1 MRRLPVPVLAL
12 LAVPA
17 LAADPPKAPE
27 RLVFE
32 RILDRHKD
40 LTFDQFHARVG
51 PDRAYLD
58 KLSADPTKS
67 EFFDQV
73 SRKLEMTKEETALF
87 RKTGFVSLD
96 LKRRYS
102 FASAYYHIY
111 TADLP
116 VLVSTD
122 AILHA
127 LHRSYDQILVE
138 LEAYLF
144 APAIDRVLA
153 DCHAELAK
161 HAGTDPSVSHRDV
174 DLFLTVARSLLAQ
187 PGPRGEAV
195 TIKTRFGADDEVR
208 ARLADVASLKAPDP
222 SNPADMTA
230 IYGGRRFI
238 DFSQFK
244 PRGHYLKSDALEK
257 YFKCLMWLGRADCG
271 WNVLPTGGTPGVE
284 SDADRELRDAVLF
297 VELLRKTDGLKRL
310 KAIDDAIGFLV
321 GKSDGLTVF
330 ALDGLMTKGKVAGL
344 ADVAGRESLEAL
356 RGAIKDADLA
366 TQSIR
371 SQIVLSDPR
380 DTYKV
385 PPPSTFR
392 VFGQRYVID
401 SFVLSQVVYDSIIF
415 KNEKQL
421 RKMPMAADVMA
432 AFGNPEAVP
441 LLATDLRKWNYAANL
456 QAAREFVAAHR
467 PEYWKESVY
476 TLWLDALR
484 ALHTDLTAEKQAP
497 EAMRTRLWATKQLQT
512 QLASWAELRRDTV
525 LYAQQSYTAS
535 ESCEYPCGYVEPY
548 PAFYA
553 KLKLLAE
560 EAGKR
565 LAAVDYRPFAG
576 TGTDQKELTPEAK
589 KYVEQWQKRHQGLFE
604 HWAKTMGTLEALA
617 KKELAGEAFTKEDA
631 AFIKK
636 VIDNRG
642 GGSGG
647 PRYDGWYSRLY
658 YDRRDGEA
666 WDPIVADV
674 HTDPDSKTCL
684 EVGVG
689 DTNLGVFALDRGGKD
704 WAVYVGPLYS
714 YYEFRQPAEKRLQD
728 REWQDLLRA
737 GTAPERPAW
746 VNGFQAPARG
756 R

>member
-1 MRRLPVPVLAL
+1 MRLSVLSLAL

-17 LAADPPKAPE
+17 LAADPPKTPE
-27 RLVFE
+27 RIVFE

-58 KLSADPTKS
+58 KLSADPTKA

-73 SRKLEMTKEETALF
+73 SRKLELTKDEVELF
-87 RKTGFVSLD
+87 KRTGFVSLD

-116 VLVSTD
+116 VLVTTD

-127 LHRSYDQILVE
+127 LHRSYDQILTE
-138 LEAYLF
+138 LEADLF
-144 APAIDRVLA
+144 APAIDRILA
-153 DCHAELAK
+153 DCHAELAR

-174 DLFLTVARSLLAQ
+174 DLFLTVARNLLRQ
-187 PGPRGEAV
+187 PGPGGEV
-195 TIKTRFGADDEVR
+195 GSVKTRFGADDEVQ
-208 ARLADVASLKAPDP
+208 ARLKDVASFKAPDP

-238 DFSQFK
+238 DFSQFR
-244 PRGHYLKSDALEK
+244 PRGHYLKVDVLED

-297 VELLRKTDGLKRL
+297 VELLRKTAGLKRL
-310 KAIDDAIGFLV
+310 KVIDDAIGFLV
-321 GKSDGLTVF
+321 GKPDGLTVF

-344 ADVAGRESLEAL
+344 ADVAGQKPLAAL

-385 PPPSTFR
+385 PPPATFR

-401 SFVLSQVVYDSIIF
+401 SFVLSQVVYDSILF
-415 KNEKQL
+415 KNEKQP

-467 PEYWKESVY
+467 PEYWKEGVY

-484 ALHTDLTAEKQAP
+484 TLDTDLTAEKHAP
-497 EAMRTRLWATKQLQT
+497 EVMRSRLWATKQLQT

-525 LYAQQSYTAS
+525 LYAQQSYTAG

-565 LAAVDYRPFAG
+565 LAALDYDPLTHFGVRFKDAG
-576 TGTDQKELTPEAK
+576 DDRT
-589 KYVEQWQKRHQGLFE
+589 VEQFRKAHRGLFE
-604 HWAKTMGTLEALA
+604 HWAKTMGTLEGLA
-617 KKELAGEAFTKEDA
+617 RKELAGEAFTKADA
-631 AFIKK
+631 EFLKK
-636 VIDNRG
+636 VIDEDGRM
-642 GGSGG
+642 SGG
-647 PRYDGWYSRLY
+647 PRYNGWYSKLY

-666 WDPIVADV
+666 WDPVVADV
-674 HTDPDSKTCL
+674 HTDPDSQTCL

-728 REWQDLLRA
+728 REWQDLLRT